1 MSSVVSLDSEGESK
15 LKHRHR
21 VLQRKLTCIFQNFQ
35 CREPS
40 RRTHDPSSGMG
51 SRSAHV
57 QVLDRSPEARKS
69 RHRAQEEKLLQR
81 KFALKNIAFAQ
92 SPFALKVEWC
102 HDLFMQDDV
111 LQIWRVLGN
120 GVDNRV
126 SEIVFQLVPM

>member
-1 MSSVVSLDSEGESK
+1 MDKREFLSLVDKVLSGEASIQEEELLVRYYESFQQSSEWNTFLLE
-15 LKHRHR
+15 
-21 VLQRKLTCIFQNFQ
+21 
-35 CREPS
+35 
-40 RRTHDPSSGMG
+40 
-51 SRSAHV
+51 
-57 QVLDRSPEARKS
+57 SPETT
-69 RHRAQEEKLLQR
+69 EEKLLQR